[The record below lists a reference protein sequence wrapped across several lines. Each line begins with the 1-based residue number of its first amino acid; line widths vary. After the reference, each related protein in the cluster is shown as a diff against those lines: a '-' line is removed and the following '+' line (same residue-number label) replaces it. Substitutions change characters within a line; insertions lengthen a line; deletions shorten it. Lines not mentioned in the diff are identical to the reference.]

1 MARLPRVSAGDA
13 PLGTKIAYHFTRKAM
28 REMAACAPRDMLEP
42 LEVFANVP
50 ALMKGYGRFEQ
61 TAAKVHLL
69 DERHRTLAELK
80 AATMTECEYCIDLG
94 SQVARQRGI
103 TDEELVAL
111 TAYRQ
116 SGCFSE
122 VDKLVLD
129 YAAGMS
135 HTPVEVPDELFAA
148 LKEHFDTQQLLEL
161 TFAIALENFRGRFN
175 LALDIG
181 AAGFS
186 EGRVCAIPANA
197 VGAKTT
203 DAA

>member
-61 TAAKVHLL
+61 TAAKVRLL

-80 AATMTECEYCIDLG
+80 AATMTECEYCIDIG
-94 SQVARQRGI
+94 SEIARKRGL
-103 TDEELVAL
+103 TDEELLAL
-111 TAYRQ
+111 PAYRD
-116 SGCFSE
+116 STCFSA

-129 YAAGMS
+129 YATGMS
-135 HTPVEVPDELFAA
+135 RTPVDVSDGLFAA
-148 LKEHFDTQQLLEL
+148 LQEHF
-161 TFAIALENFRGRFN
+161 
-175 LALDIG
+175 
-181 AAGFS
+181 
-186 EGRVCAIPANA
+186 
-197 VGAKTT
+197 
-203 DAA
+203 